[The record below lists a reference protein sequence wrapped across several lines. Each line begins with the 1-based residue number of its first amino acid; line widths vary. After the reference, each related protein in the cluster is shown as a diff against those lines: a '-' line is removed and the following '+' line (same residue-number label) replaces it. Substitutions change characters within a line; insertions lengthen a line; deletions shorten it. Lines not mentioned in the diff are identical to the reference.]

1 MKYALLSVAIVLTI
15 IFIVVRIKKGGLLGL
30 FTKTTASLAFVATA
44 LVGAYSAGLKLVSL
58 FVLLGLIFG
67 LIGDIVLDLKII
79 YKSQQSQYLNAGML
93 SFGLGHIMYMVATIL
108 YSNNLFF
115 KDINTF
121 YIILV
126 GFGFA
131 GIVTVLIAILA
142 KPVLKIDFGN
152 FKYQSLAYTFILSF
166 MSAFSVIVGFFSPI
180 FLIFALGI
188 IFIFIS
194 DLILSLQYFG
204 GKQDS
209 KLLTILNHAIY
220 YIGQI
225 AIAFSLFYI

>member
-1 MKYALLSVAIVLTI
+1 MKFALLSLAIILAV
-15 IFIVVRIKKGGLLGL
+15 IFIVARVKRGGLLGL
-30 FTKTTASLAFVATA
+30 FTKTTASFAFVALA
-44 LVGAYSAGLKLVSL
+44 LVGAYSTGLKLVSL
-58 FVLLGLIFG
+58 FIIIGLIFG
-67 LIGDIVLDLKII
+67 MIGDIVLDLKII
-79 YKSQQSQYLNAGML
+79 YNNHQSQYLNVGML
-93 SFGLGHIMYMVATIL
+93 SFGLGHIMYMIATIL
-108 YSNNLFF
+108 YSNNLFP

-131 GIVTVLIAILA
+131 GIVTLLIAILA
-142 KPVLKIDFGN
+142 KPTLKIDFGN

-166 MSAFSVIVGFFSPI
+166 MSAFSVIVGFFLPI

-188 IFIFIS
+188 VFIFIS

-204 GKQDS
+204 GKQNS
-209 KLLTILNHAIY
+209 KILTILNHAIY
-220 YIGQI
+220 YTGQI